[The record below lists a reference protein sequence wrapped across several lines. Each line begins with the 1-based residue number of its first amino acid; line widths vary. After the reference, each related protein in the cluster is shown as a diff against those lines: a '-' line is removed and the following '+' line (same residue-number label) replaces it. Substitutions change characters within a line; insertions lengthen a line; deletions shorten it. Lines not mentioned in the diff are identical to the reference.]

1 MADKFFIATCEKK
14 VSKHPVKDGKSFT
27 LPVKAG
33 TQQEAKDI
41 VRAEIEKLD
50 PEFEGKSVTYND
62 WYKVPNLVKATEEEY
77 NKAML
82 EQESSLPEPSDLT
95 DGEDLATENGK
106 AKYPQLGDDGF
117 FNSKDPQVIES
128 SFIYSS
134 TDEHMQAAK
143 VFVLNVGAHK
153 WAFGFRYKNGEF
165 DHHEKMNL
173 DNVVENKENAV
184 DSAVNRLESFCDIR
198 DEFGVEDA
206 ERPFLSAV
214 MSHDFYYDFSE
225 PSELFIDAISKHP
238 DIEYALDNN
247 DGYYEVVEGHFADV
261 WPIGKSPQQVIEHVM
276 SMQSISILYDLEA
289 FTEIMKAYL
298 PMELSE
304 KTKQSMERIEEVI
317 DKPAANDGLL
327 AEKCWKA
334 ALPITDDFH
343 VVLAIK
349 DCGDEGWLTAFEGS
363 LKQER
368 VFGDADDFGD
378 VYSSTRKE
386 AIKFAAGQAT
396 NALYNYDST
405 MSLAKVFMKSPY
417 IQNFEDNCMELGVS
431 SSDSADV
438 EYPTILNA
446 IIERLNKR
454 VTIPNQSEIDNCY
467 ATVSE
472 FITEKT
478 NLEVLVFSILDL
490 KQCKSLFT
498 DEEAQKLVE
507 RCENVEIDVVDY
519 PLVLDAIRERLTN
532 ESHTV
537 TPERAYTQM
546 SKLITETTDTTG
558 LAEAIKAL
566 KNPVIIWHSTESVN
580 LVMKFTSDKK
590 AQPEQKQEDKKEVV
604 NDEPKTAT
612 GSEETATEDS
622 TSKSDD
628 DGSTADSD
636 EPDGDSSVSTD
647 IVSKEAANEP
657 LAIPSIVLDSENQ
670 NMKIWNAAFKTDLDY
685 TKQNGDRL
693 SINSQYRQMKAT
705 EIFGARGKG
714 WGVIVK
720 REWNEDGMPIFVN
733 GSHIGVNESVH
744 NIEIELWYIDPETGE
759 RHTIP
764 DVYGETER
772 WYWSYNYGR
781 LIKNSDVRKKSLTD
795 ATGKALSMLGIC
807 GDVYMGEYDDE
818 RIINRSLET
827 KATAD
832 NIKTME
838 FEAKTA
844 QLVLDKAKSYTD
856 KFKTAPSLAEI
867 KRLQKLAKTSLE
879 AFPTPDKEATD
890 KKAKAISRI
899 DEQAQEAIDQFNSD
913 KEQQANG

>member
-95 DGEDLATENGK
+95 DGEDLATENDK

-247 DGYYEVVEGHFADV
+247 DGYYEVVDGHFADV

-327 AEKCWKA
+327 ADKCWKA

-378 VYSSTRKE
+378 VHSSTRKE

-454 VTIPNQSEIDNCY
+454 VTIPTQSEIDSCY
-467 ATVSE
+467 ATVSQ

-612 GSEETATEDS
+612 GSEETATENS

-628 DGSTADSD
+628 DGSTADSGGSDDDGEHAEPDLTQD
-636 EPDGDSSVSTD
+636 EPEPEPIPTIEYDKETKQRRVIWDQVCTTQKRFTKPVEYGDRKYTAVDIDHQIEQATNMWGCYGETWGLTD
-647 IVSKEAANEP
+647 IEETERGCLISAKTKFFY
-657 LAIPSIVLDSENQ
+657 PSP
-670 NMKIWNAAFKTDLDY
+670 T
-685 TKQNGDRL
+685 
-693 SINSQYRQMKAT
+693 
-705 EIFGARGKG
+705 
-714 WGVIVK
+714 
-720 REWNEDGMPIFVN
+720 
-733 GSHIGVNESVH
+733 
-744 NIEIELWYIDPETGE
+744 TGE
-759 RHTIP
+759 RISFPLHNSIAFKR
-764 DVYGETER
+764 VYTSKNGPYE
-772 WYWSYNYGR
+772 SYDDDYFKKLESNFLSRAFAKLGW
-781 LIKNSDVRKKSLTD
+781 NADVRQGKFEDAHYMFVGSLQD
-795 ATGKALSMLGIC
+795 QAQQKLEQMERENEAFDGAMNKAQVI
-807 GDVYMGEYDDE
+807 V
-818 RIINRSLET
+818 
-827 KATAD
+827 
-832 NIKTME
+832 
-838 FEAKTA
+838 
-844 QLVLDKAKSYTD
+844 D
-856 KFKTAPSLAEI
+856 KFNTAKSLAEMKRFKEQALTHLTAIPASNDDI
-867 KRLQKLAKTSLE
+867 KRKLDTANAKIE
-879 AFPTPDKEATD
+879 NKF
-890 KKAKAISRI
+890 
-899 DEQAQEAIDQFNSD
+899 QEASKQYVDDMAATGEN
-913 KEQQANG
+913 ANG